1 MVDLQ
6 LLFHGFATVLSG
18 YNIVALVLG
27 SFFGII
33 IGSIPGL
40 TATWGLPSWSRSR

>member
-6 LLFHGFATVLSG
+6 LLLNGFATVLSG
-18 YNIVALVLG
+18 YNILALVLG

-33 IGSIPGL
+33 IGAIPGQIGR
-40 TATWGLPSWSRSR
+40 AHV